1 MTIQEFSDQFDILYS
16 AVTDGNSTIDEY
28 QKSTYLTKAQYQI
41 LREYFELPSG
51 PNSTT
56 GFDGS
61 AKRQIDFSAL
71 LRTKKV
77 TPQKVN
83 VTQSPYPT
91 LNLYLVSLGKTEE
104 LSENQATDPYDSQ
117 IMFPVQ
123 EMATVTTNSN
133 SNAKLLQ
140 VIPITHQELRTIL
153 SKPYGQPLKRQA
165 WRLFTVQERVSEY
178 QYINTDGST
187 ESDIFYQDLYIIAH
201 HGETLDSYTI
211 TYVKRPQPIV
221 LLDLSDTALTIE
233 GQNTPH
239 GCELDPLLHN
249 EILERAVTLAK
260 TASANTT
267 TTLLNHERA
276 KSKQE

>member
-77 TPQKVN
+77 TPKKVDLDK
-83 VTQSPYPT
+83 SPYPT
-91 LNLYLVSLGKTEE
+91 LNLYLVSLVKADKLLE
-104 LSENQATDPYDSQ
+104 DPYDSQ

-178 QYINTDGST
+178 KDINTDDDT
-187 ESDIFYQDLYIIAH
+187 ESDVFYQDLYVIAH

-239 GCELDPLLHN
+239 GCELDPILHN

-267 TTLLNHERA
+267 TTLLNHEKA

>member
-16 AVTDGNSTIDEY
+16 AITDGSNTIDEY

-51 PNSTT
+51 PNSIT

-61 AKRQIDFSAL
+61 AKRQIDFSGL

-77 TPQKVN
+77 TPIKVN
-83 VTQSPYPT
+83 IEESPYPT
-91 LNLYLVSLGKTEE
+91 LNLYLVSLQTNKSLEGQT
-104 LSENQATDPYDSQ
+104 SDPYDNQ
-117 IMFPVQ
+117 IMFPIQ
-123 EMATVTTNSN
+123 EMATVTTNDN

-140 VIPITHQELRTIL
+140 VIPITHQKLRTIL
-153 SKPYGQPLKRQA
+153 SRPYGQPLKRQA
-165 WRLFTVQERVSEY
+165 WRLFTVQTRVVGYES
-178 QYINTDGST
+178 INTEDST
-187 ESDIFYQDLYIIAH
+187 ESDIFYQDLYVIAH
-201 HGETLDSYTI
+201 HGEILDSYTI

-221 LLDLSDTALTIE
+221 LLDLSDTELTIE

-239 GCELDPLLHN
+239 GCELDPTLHN

-267 TTLLNHERA
+267 TTLFNHERA
-276 KSKQE
+276 KNKQE

>member
-77 TPQKVN
+77 TPKKVDIDK
-83 VTQSPYPT
+83 SPYPT
-91 LNLYLVSLGKTEE
+91 LNLYLVSLVNTDKLLEDQ
-104 LSENQATDPYDSQ
+104 LLDPYDSQ

-178 QYINTDGST
+178 QYINTDDST
-187 ESDIFYQDLYIIAH
+187 ESDIFYQDLYVIAH

-221 LLDLSDTALTIE
+221 L
-233 GQNTPH
+233 
-239 GCELDPLLHN
+239 
-249 EILERAVTLAK
+249 
-260 TASANTT
+260 
-267 TTLLNHERA
+267 
-276 KSKQE
+276 

>member
-16 AVTDGNSTIDEY
+16 AITDGNSTIDEY

-51 PNSTT
+51 PNSIT

-61 AKRQIDFSAL
+61 AKRQIDFSSL

-77 TPQKVN
+77 TPIKVN
-83 VTQSPYPT
+83 IEESPYPT
-91 LNLYLVSLGKTEE
+91 LNLYLVSLQTNESLE
-104 LSENQATDPYDSQ
+104 SQISDPYDNQ
-117 IMFPVQ
+117 IIFPIQ

-140 VIPITHQELRTIL
+140 VIPITHQKLRTIL
-153 SKPYGQPLKRQA
+153 SRPYGQPLKRQA
-165 WRLFTVQERVSEY
+165 WRLFTVQTRVKGYES
-178 QYINTDGST
+178 INTEDST
-187 ESDIFYQDLYIIAH
+187 ESDIFYQDLYVIAH

-221 LLDLSDTALTIE
+221 LLDLSDTELTIE

-239 GCELDPLLHN
+239 GCELDPTLHN

-276 KSKQE
+276 KNK

>member
-51 PNSTT
+51 PNSTD

-77 TPQKVN
+77 TPIKVK
-83 VTQSPYPT
+83 VEESPYPT
-91 LNLYLVSLGKTEE
+91 LNLYLVSLVQTNKP
-104 LSENQATDPYDSQ
+104 LENQASDPYDSQ
-117 IMFPVQ
+117 IMFPIQ

-140 VIPITHQELRTIL
+140 VIPITHQKLRTIL
-153 SKPYGQPLKRQA
+153 SRPYGQPLKRQA
-165 WRLFTVQERVSEY
+165 WRLFTVQKRVSDYEH
-178 QYINTDGST
+178 INTDDST
-187 ESDIFYQDLYIIAH
+187 ESDIFYQDLYVIAH
-201 HGETLDSYTI
+201 HGETLESYTI

-239 GCELDPLLHN
+239 GCELDPTLHN

-267 TTLLNHERA
+267 TTLLNHEKA
-276 KSKQE
+276 KNKQE

>member
-16 AVTDGNSTIDEY
+16 AVTEGNSTIDEY
-28 QKSTYLTKAQYQI
+28 QKSIYLTKAQYQI

-77 TPQKVN
+77 TPIKVDIN
-83 VTQSPYPT
+83 ESPYPT
-91 LNLYLVSLGKTEE
+91 LNLYLVSLAQNNK
-104 LSENQATDPYDSQ
+104 LSGDQISDPYDSQ
-117 IMFPVQ
+117 IIFPIQ

-133 SNAKLLQ
+133 SNVKLLQ
-140 VIPITHQELRTIL
+140 VIPITHQKLRTIL
-153 SKPYGQPLKRQA
+153 SSPYGQPLKRQA
-165 WRLFTVQERVSEY
+165 WRLFTVQTRVKGYES
-178 QYINTDGST
+178 INTEDST
-187 ESDIFYQDLYIIAH
+187 ESDIFYQDLYVIAH
-201 HGETLDSYTI
+201 HGETLNSYTI

-239 GCELDPLLHN
+239 GCELDPILHN

-267 TTLLNHERA
+267 TTLLNYE
-276 KSKQE
+276 KSKNKQE

>member
-77 TPQKVN
+77 IPTKVE
-83 VTQSPYPT
+83 VEDSPYPT
-91 LNLYLVSLGKTEE
+91 LNLYLVSLVQTNNPLEDQE
-104 LSENQATDPYDSQ
+104 SDPYDSQ
-117 IMFPVQ
+117 IMFPIQ

-153 SKPYGQPLKRQA
+153 SRPYGQPLKRQA
-165 WRLFTVQERVSEY
+165 WRLFTVQKRVEGY
-178 QYINTDGST
+178 DTINTDNST
-187 ESDIFYQDLYIIAH
+187 KSDIFYQDLYVIAH
-201 HGETLDSYTI
+201 HGETLNSYTI

-239 GCELDPLLHN
+239 GCELDPTLHN

-276 KSKQE
+276 KNKQE

>member
-16 AVTDGNSTIDEY
+16 AITEGNSTIDEY

-77 TPQKVN
+77 TPTQVDTKV
-83 VTQSPYPT
+83 SPYPT
-91 LNLYLVSLGKTEE
+91 LNLYLVSLKNET
-104 LSENQATDPYDSQ
+104 SESDQYDNQ
-117 IMFPVQ
+117 IMFPIQ

-165 WRLFTVQERVSEY
+165 WRLFTVTERSTSY
-178 QYINTDGST
+178 DNINTDTES
-187 ESDIFYQDLYIIAH
+187 ESDIFYQDLYVIAH

-260 TASANTT
+260 AAAANTT
-267 TTLLNHERA
+267 TTLLNQERA

>member
-16 AVTDGNSTIDEY
+16 AITEGNSTIDEY

-77 TPQKVN
+77 TPTQVDTKV
-83 VTQSPYPT
+83 SPYPT
-91 LNLYLVSLGKTEE
+91 LNLYLVSLKNET
-104 LSENQATDPYDSQ
+104 SESDQYDNQ
-117 IMFPVQ
+117 IMFPIQ

-165 WRLFTVQERVSEY
+165 WRLFTVTERSTSY
-178 QYINTDGST
+178 DNINTETES
-187 ESDIFYQDLYIIAH
+187 ESDIFYQDLYVIAH

-221 LLDLSDTALTIE
+221 LLDLNDTALTIE

-260 TASANTT
+260 AAAANTT
-267 TTLLNHERA
+267 TTLLNQERA

>member
-16 AVTDGNSTIDEY
+16 AITEGNSTIDEY

-77 TPQKVN
+77 TPTQVDTKV
-83 VTQSPYPT
+83 SPYPT
-91 LNLYLVSLGKTEE
+91 LNLYLVSLKNET
-104 LSENQATDPYDSQ
+104 SDSDQYDNQ
-117 IMFPVQ
+117 IMFPIQ

-165 WRLFTVQERVSEY
+165 WRLFTVTERSTSY
-178 QYINTDGST
+178 DNINTETES
-187 ESDIFYQDLYIIAH
+187 ESDIFYQDLYVIAH

-260 TASANTT
+260 AAAANTT
-267 TTLLNHERA
+267 TTLLNQERA

>member
-51 PNSTT
+51 PNSIT

-61 AKRQIDFSAL
+61 AKRQIDFSGL

-77 TPQKVN
+77 TPIKVN
-83 VTQSPYPT
+83 IEESPYPT
-91 LNLYLVSLGKTEE
+91 LNLYLVSLQTNESLE
-104 LSENQATDPYDSQ
+104 SQTSDPYDNQ
-117 IMFPVQ
+117 IMFPIQ

-140 VIPITHQELRTIL
+140 VIPITHQKLRTIL
-153 SKPYGQPLKRQA
+153 SRPYGQPLKRQA
-165 WRLFTVQERVSEY
+165 WRLFTVQTRVGGYES
-178 QYINTDGST
+178 INTEDST
-187 ESDIFYQDLYIIAH
+187 ESDIFYQDLYVIAH
-201 HGETLDSYTI
+201 HGEILDSYTI
-211 TYVKRPQPIV
+211 TYVKRPQPLV
-221 LLDLSDTALTIE
+221 LLDLSDTELTIE

-239 GCELDPLLHN
+239 GCELDPTLHN

-276 KSKQE
+276 KNKQE

>member
-77 TPQKVN
+77 TPKKVDIDK
-83 VTQSPYPT
+83 SPYPT
-91 LNLYLVSLGKTEE
+91 LNLYLVSLVKADKLLE
-104 LSENQATDPYDSQ
+104 DPYDSQ

-178 QYINTDGST
+178 KDINTNDDT
-187 ESDIFYQDLYIIAH
+187 ESDVFYQDLYVIAH

-239 GCELDPLLHN
+239 GCELDPILHN

-267 TTLLNHERA
+267 TTLLNHEKA

>member
-77 TPQKVN
+77 TPKKVDIDK
-83 VTQSPYPT
+83 SPYPT
-91 LNLYLVSLGKTEE
+91 LNLYLVSLVKADKLLE
-104 LSENQATDPYDSQ
+104 DPYDSQ

-178 QYINTDGST
+178 KDINTDDDT
-187 ESDIFYQDLYIIAH
+187 ESDVFYQDLYVIAH

-239 GCELDPLLHN
+239 GCELDPILHN

>member
-16 AVTDGNSTIDEY
+16 AVTEGNSTIDEY

-77 TPQKVN
+77 TPIKVK
-83 VTQSPYPT
+83 VEESPYPT
-91 LNLYLVSLGKTEE
+91 LNLYLVSLVQTNKA
-104 LSENQATDPYDSQ
+104 LENKGPDPYDSQ
-117 IMFPVQ
+117 IMFPIQ

-140 VIPITHQELRTIL
+140 VIPITHQKLRTIL
-153 SKPYGQPLKRQA
+153 SRPYGQPLKRQA
-165 WRLFTVQERVSEY
+165 WRLFTVQKRVNGYES
-178 QYINTDGST
+178 INTDDST
-187 ESDIFYQDLYIIAH
+187 ESDIFYQDLYVIAH

-239 GCELDPLLHN
+239 GCELDPTLHN

-267 TTLLNHERA
+267 TTLLNHEKA
-276 KSKQE
+276 KNKQE

>member
-16 AVTDGNSTIDEY
+16 AITEGNSTIDEY

-77 TPQKVN
+77 TPTQVETKV
-83 VTQSPYPT
+83 SPYPT
-91 LNLYLVSLGKTEE
+91 LNLYLVSLKNET
-104 LSENQATDPYDSQ
+104 SESDQYDNQ
-117 IMFPVQ
+117 IMFPIQ

-140 VIPITHQELRTIL
+140 VVPITHQELRTIL

-165 WRLFTVQERVSEY
+165 WRLFTVTERFTDY
-178 QYINTDGST
+178 ANINTETES
-187 ESDIFYQDLYIIAH
+187 ESDIFYQDLYVIAH

-260 TASANTT
+260 VAAANTT
-267 TTLLNHERA
+267 TTLLNQERA